1 MTLLD
6 WCRVFRLQTLGAT
19 AMAPV
24 FGAALVIGFD
34 IRLLYVFFFGV
45 LVHLVGFGH
54 NNFCDR
60 KADPDEH
67 SNPIAR
73 EIISEQWAALVLG
86 ILWAVMY
93 LFPIF
98 FVETDIVVVFIIVLT
113 MSVSGTL
120 YNILSKRFVLSGV
133 FLGLWICTL
142 TLSGFA
148 FFSLDW
154 NLAIGILC
162 LAAFMQCWCQWIE
175 GLVKD
180 RLTDFVNLARRLRGI
195 RWDVFFWGSA
205 IVQII
210 VLDLVIWALQPE
222 AVYRRMSFL
231 FITMSLVV
239 WLGIWSQPGR
249 SMMLKLSGLHE
260 ILIYEAV
267 VCCLS
272 VFVGEW
278 VILFGVVPVLIYF
291 GFNKLL
297 YGEMGRP
304 KI

>member
-24 FGAALVIGFD
+24 LGAALVIGFD

-45 LVHLVGFGH
+45 LVHVVGFGH

-60 KADPDEH
+60 KADPNEH

-73 EIISEQWAALVLG
+73 GLVSESAAALVIG
-86 ILWAVMY
+86 VLWTIMY
-93 LFPIF
+93 LFPLLFI
-98 FVETDIVVVFIIVLT
+98 ETDVVAVFIIVLT

-120 YNILSKRFVLSGV
+120 YNMLSKRFVLSGI

-142 TLSGFA
+142 TLSGYA

-154 NLAIGILC
+154 NLAIVILC

-180 RLTDFVNLARRLRGI
+180 RLTDVVNLARRLRGWK
-195 RWDVFFWGSA
+195 WDGFFWSSA
-205 IVQII
+205 VVQII
-210 VLDLVIWALQPE
+210 VLDLIIWELRPD
-222 AVYRRMSFL
+222 AVYGIMAFV
-231 FITMSLVV
+231 FIGASAFV
-239 WLGIWSQPGR
+239 WWGIWNEPDR

-260 ILIYEAV
+260 ILVYEVV

-278 VILFGVVPVLIYF
+278 AILLGVVPVLIYI